1 MMRVKVVSALVLS
14 AMFASSAWSAP
25 VDRPAKA
32 LPEIKVTRT
41 VLPQEETRKR
51 MPLLLLAIIAAA
63 ADSRE
68 AFRARIQQGHELD

>member
-41 VLPQEETRKR
+41 VLPQEETKRK

-68 AFRARIQQGHELD
+68 AFRAKIRSNSELD